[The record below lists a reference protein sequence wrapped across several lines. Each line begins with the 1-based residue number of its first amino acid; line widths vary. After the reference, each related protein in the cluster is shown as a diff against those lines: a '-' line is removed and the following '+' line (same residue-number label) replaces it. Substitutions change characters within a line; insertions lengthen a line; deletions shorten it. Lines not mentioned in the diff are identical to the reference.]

1 MLPFRYQLVAL
12 LSAIAPLAAQQT
24 PTSIPVAVDSA
35 VDSADAGVDD
45 EGVRLGLQ
53 FGLATGA
60 LHYKEGR
67 SEQALGALIRWAPT
81 RWFSLSGTPTGVR
94 VEEPTSSTTRGP
106 RSGLTDVPLEATATH
121 AFSVAYK
128 PTVSGSFGVM
138 LPLGDTAGGFGTGRL
153 GSSLS
158 IGLGLAPSE
167 RIWTHLGAGRS
178 LSGFTT
184 QSAFTGSD
192 GWGDASAGY
201 AVTERCSVS
210 AGFGTDLGSYDA
222 TIGRSMSVSG
232 GLDLVVV
239 GATTLHLNASHGLGG
254 AAPTWS
260 VGMAFGTAFPY
271 LNHLGAGSSMGQGT
285 SAFGGGTHGLSTGVL
300 PGSGHGRR

>member
-1 MLPFRYQLVAL
+1 MLPLRYQLAAL
-12 LSAIAPLAAQQT
+12 MLAVTPLAAQNAPT
-24 PTSIPVAVDSA
+24 PSPVAADSA
-35 VDSADAGVDD
+35 EANVDD

-53 FGLATGA
+53 AGLATGA

-81 RWFSLSGTPTGVR
+81 RWFSLAGTPTGVR
-94 VEEPTSSTTRGP
+94 VEQPVSTTARSVS
-106 RSGLTDVPLEATATH
+106 SGLTDLPIEATLTH
-121 AFSVAYK
+121 TFPVAYK

-138 LPLGDTAGGFGTGRL
+138 LPVGDTAGGLGTGRV

-158 IGLGLAPSE
+158 VGLGFAPTD

-192 GWGDASAGY
+192 GWGDASAGLS
-201 AVTERCSVS
+201 VSERYSLS
-210 AGFGTDLGSYDA
+210 AGFSTDLGSYDA
-222 TIGRSMSVSG
+222 ALGRSISVNG
-232 GLDLVVV
+232 GVDVAVV
-239 GATTLHLNASHGLGG
+239 GATTLHLNAGHGLGG

-260 VGMAFGTAFPY
+260 LGAAFGTAFPY
-271 LNHLGAGSSMGQGT
+271 LNHLGAGSSLGRANQ
-285 SAFGGGTHGLSTGVL
+285 AFGGGTHGLGSGGT
-300 PGSGHGRR
+300 PGSGHGRP